1 MYLLSVAPKDLVRA
15 DYDVLKSYEHLD
27 TTREIEDLLF
37 IQSLEGRAHNGS
49 GVFNKRTYVNTTIE
63 DVVTSLER
71 DPREVQ
77 AKRQAII
84 DDIVDFADA
93 AMNGKS
99 QEKLLNKKGD
109 PILGIKMFQD
119 RKVNARDILRGLYI
133 GGLSDNPE
141 IRKEAERIYQTKIGG
156 GRCYIIDV
164 KTMLEMNLDGEKLA
178 HEAHEDKIEGYRQR
192 GLIVANEG
200 RLD

>member
-1 MYLLSVAPKDLVRA
+1 MYLHSVAPKDLIQA
-15 DYDVLKSYEHLD
+15 DYEVLKSYEHLE

-84 DDIVDFADA
+84 DDIVAEQAGTDLD
-93 AMNGKS
+93 
-99 QEKLLNKKGD
+99 
-109 PILGIKMFQD
+109 
-119 RKVNARDILRGLYI
+119 
-133 GGLSDNPE
+133 SD
-141 IRKEAERIYQTKIGG
+141 
-156 GRCYIIDV
+156 
-164 KTMLEMNLDGEKLA
+164 KLA
-178 HEAHEDKIEGYRQR
+178 GMVYVLVEGA
-192 GLIVANEG
+192 IVASQNYHASWPI
-200 RLD
+200 DAHTSV